1 MLFRLYPFLATV
13 FYLGLIIFSLVF
25 FDRSFVW
32 WVLGVG
38 AVLVYSFVKKSI
50 GKFSGTFLP
59 VCLILGSLPFLS
71 LMSTLAIRSVSIG
84 ILTVALYFYLLA
96 KGRLNENSFDKLA
109 IAIINGINF
118 LVFFIWAN
126 LLFASFINFSE
137 QVYPVW
143 VMLLLSALLSF
154 IISRDTL
161 ETNLSVAI
169 KSRKLEKNDINLASI
184 LTSLLTSQITWALA
198 FYPFRYRSSAM
209 ILLAVFYIF
218 FTSAQFFLIKEDRKR
233 KLAKD
238 IIVGLVAI
246 ALVLIT
252 SKWKFY

>member
-13 FYLGLIIFSLVF
+13 AYLGLIVLSLLF
-25 FDRSFVW
+25 FDRGFFW
-32 WVLGVG
+32 WMIGFGSILI
-38 AVLVYSFVKKSI
+38 YSFVRKSI

-71 LMSTLAIRSVSIG
+71 LMSTLAIRSISIG
-84 ILTVALYFYLLA
+84 ILTVALYFYLLS
-96 KGRLNENSFDKLA
+96 KGRLNDNSFDKLA
-109 IAIINGINF
+109 IAILNGINF

-143 VMLLLSALLSF
+143 IMLLLSALLSF
-154 IISRDTL
+154 IIAKDTL
-161 ETNLSVAI
+161 EANLATEI
-169 KSRKLEKNDINLASI
+169 KSHKLEKNDINLAAV
-184 LTSLLTSQITWALA
+184 LVSLLTSQITWALA

-209 ILLAVFYIF
+209 ILLAAFYIL
-218 FTSAQFFLIKEDRKR
+218 FTAAQFFLVKEDRKR
-233 KLAKD
+233 KLVKD

-246 ALVLIT
+246 LLVLVT
-252 SKWKFY
+252 SKWRFY

>member
-13 FYLGLIIFSLVF
+13 LYLGLIVFSLIF
-25 FDRSFVW
+25 FDHSFVW

-38 AVLVYSFVKKSI
+38 VFMTYFFIKKSI
-50 GKFSGTFLP
+50 GKFTGTLLPIFL
-59 VCLILGSLPFLS
+59 IIGSLPFLS
-71 LMSTLAIRSVSIG
+71 LMSTLVIRSISIG
-84 ILTVALYFYLLA
+84 ILAIALYFYLLA
-96 KGRLNENSFDKLA
+96 KGRLHENAFDKIAVA
-109 IAIINGINF
+109 ILNGINF

-143 VMLLLSALLSF
+143 VMIILSALLSF
-154 IISRDTL
+154 IIARDTL
-161 ETNLSVAI
+161 EANLALEI
-169 KSRKLEKNDINLASI
+169 KSRKLEKNDLNLAGVLI
-184 LTSLLTSQITWALA
+184 ALMTSQITWGLA

-218 FTSAQFFLIKEDRKR
+218 FTATQFFLVKEDKKR

-238 IIVGLVAI
+238 IIVGLIAI
-246 ALVLIT
+246 LLVLIT
-252 SKWKFY
+252 SKWKYY